1 MNSVDAVRG
10 NAHVKGWVLLLLMS
24 VREVFQTMLQTK
36 VAPVYEPASFLTLE
50 WTAIVGLTGE
60 MRGMVMFS
68 CDEASA
74 VRIASKMLGVP
85 LEKPDDQTADALGEV
100 CNMIAGNFK
109 HKLSG
114 RGPTTNCALSTP
126 SVVTGKDYRI
136 HRRESESRESLHVT
150 LTFESSPIYISLE
163 VQR

>member
-1 MNSVDAVRG
+1 MKPVGNLSV
-10 NAHVKGWVLLLLMS
+10 NAHVEGWVLLLLLS
-24 VREVFQTMLQTK
+24 VREVFQTMLRTK

-50 WTAIVGLTGE
+50 WTAMVGLAGE
-60 MRGMVMFS
+60 LRGVVMFS
-68 CDEASA
+68 CDEVSA
-74 VRIASKMLGVP
+74 VRIASKMLG
-85 LEKPDDQTADALGEV
+85 LSLHKPDSETADALGEI

-114 RGPTTNCALSTP
+114 PNAHCAMTTP

-136 HRRESESRESLHVT
+136 HRRESQARESLHIT
-150 LTFESSPIYISLE
+150 LTFEGAPIYISLE